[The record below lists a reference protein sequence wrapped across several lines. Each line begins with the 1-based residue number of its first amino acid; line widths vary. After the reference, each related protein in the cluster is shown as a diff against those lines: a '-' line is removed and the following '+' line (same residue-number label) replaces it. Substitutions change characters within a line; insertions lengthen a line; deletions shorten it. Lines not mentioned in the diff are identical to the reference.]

1 MIVIIKSKNTREL
14 IVKGLSILFLIVM
27 FSLYYIHMSNKSA
40 EQEAELNSNNL
51 SSSTVSD
58 KENNKIGKVFNKSK
72 SFENTIYS
80 EAVIIVDLLKQ
91 TDVQSVKVVKNK
103 LLIICDYDTD
113 IEPVMIRYGVKA
125 LVKSTRKNIKIA
137 LDIATIIGNRNES

>member
-14 IVKGLSILFLIVM
+14 IVKGISILFLIVM
-27 FSLYYIHMSNKSA
+27 FSLYYIHMSNKFSA
-40 EQEAELNSNNL
+40 L
-51 SSSTVSD
+51 
-58 KENNKIGKVFNKSK
+58 NNKSSINVNSSKTVTKQLSKAAKLENTIFK

-91 TDVQSVKVVKNK
+91 TDVQSVKVVNDK